1 MTGRRNYDDRPAPQP
16 LGSIRADELV
26 PLRVFCA
33 RLGIGRKAWSAL
45 ARRGC
50 PVIRAGKQVFLD
62 GAAVLDFFRRIGSM
76 EGEA

>member
-16 LGSIRADELV
+16 LGSIRGPTKLV

-33 RLGIGRKAWSAL
+33 PGIGRKAWSAL

-50 PVIRAGKQVFLD
+50 PVAPESKCSLT
-62 GAAVLDFFRRIGSM
+62 AAVLDFFRRIGSM